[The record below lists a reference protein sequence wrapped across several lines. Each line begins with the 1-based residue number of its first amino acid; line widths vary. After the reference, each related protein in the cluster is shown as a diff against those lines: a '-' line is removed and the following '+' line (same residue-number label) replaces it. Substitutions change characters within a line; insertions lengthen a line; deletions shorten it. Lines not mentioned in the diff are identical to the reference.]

1 MSLQELRSSATWYV
15 LPAVD
20 AHHSRLPA
28 DNAGAC
34 RRAIR
39 LASVRLLRDCL
50 DATPYAAVR
59 SVLAVSAPVID
70 APWQGACLAAGARC
84 FSAAL
89 RRTTG
94 SAVANELLARMG
106 AASWRSALRWEDAA
120 FVPVLNTGGHDAVAV
135 VECTGSEL
143 LLDELGDAQGHLRTR
158 VRLRFSE
165 ALVQH
170 CALLLPAPGSACRRR
185 IALAVLKQ
193 DDR

>member
-1 MSLQELRSSATWYV
+1 MSMQGHHSIATWYV

-28 DNAGAC
+28 ANAGTC

-39 LASVRLLRDCL
+39 LASARLLRDGL
-50 DATPYAAVR
+50 GATPYAAVR
-59 SVLAVSAPVID
+59 SALAVSAPLID
-70 APWQGACLAAGARC
+70 APWQRACFAAGARF
-84 FSAAL
+84 FSPAL
-89 RRTTG
+89 RRTPG
-94 SAVANELLARMG
+94 SAAANGLLARMG
-106 AASWRSALRWEDAA
+106 AASWRSALRWEDAESVA
-120 FVPVLNTGGHDAVAV
+120 VLNTGGHDAIEV

-143 LLDELGDAQGHLRTR
+143 LLDALDTAQGHLRTR

-170 CALLLPAPGSACRRR
+170 CASLLPAPGSPCRRR
-185 IALAVLKQ
+185 IALAVVKQ

>member
-1 MSLQELRSSATWYV
+1 MSLQGLDSIATWYV

-28 DNAGAC
+28 ANATAC

-39 LASVRLLRDCL
+39 LASARLLRDCL

-59 SVLAVSAPVID
+59 SALAVSAPVID
-70 APWQGACLAAGARC
+70 APWQGACFAAGTRC

-94 SAVANELLARMG
+94 SAAAHGLMDRMG
-106 AASWRSALRWEDAA
+106 AASWRSALRWEDADS
-120 FVPVLNTGGHDAVAV
+120 VPVLDSGGHDVIAV
-135 VECTGSEL
+135 VECSGSEL
-143 LLDELGDAQGHLRTR
+143 LLDALDATQGHLRTR

-165 ALVQH
+165 DLVQH
-170 CALLLPAPGSACRRR
+170 CASLLPAPGSACRSR
-185 IALAVLKQ
+185 IALAVLEQ